1 MYTRRRKS
9 ACARTHTHFV
19 VTGVMLIWGR
29 VVKPDHTPYARQ
41 FDTRVALQASISR
54 PSSRE
59 WAPDSTEDGEGKGV
73 TYRRQVPPSHKAG
86 LEADFFF
93 FSLVNVSVKGKTFKH
108 YEGLIKL
115 MWSLAP

>member
-1 MYTRRRKS
+1 MSTQKT
-9 ACARTHTHFV
+9 CIQEGARARAHTHTHFV

-29 VVKPDHTPYARQ
+29 VVKPDQTPYARQ

-73 TYRRQVPPSHKAG
+73 THRRQVPPSHKAG
-86 LEADFFF
+86 LEAVFFF
-93 FSLVNVSVKGKTFKH
+93 FFGKRLS
-108 YEGLIKL
+108 EGKNF
-115 MWSLAP
+115 